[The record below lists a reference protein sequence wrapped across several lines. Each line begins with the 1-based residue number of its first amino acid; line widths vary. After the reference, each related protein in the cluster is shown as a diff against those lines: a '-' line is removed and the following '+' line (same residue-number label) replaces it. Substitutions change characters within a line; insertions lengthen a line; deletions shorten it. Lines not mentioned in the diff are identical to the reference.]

1 MSCLSSSGDFPG
13 VNSGTRIESAATGCV
28 VRELALRDFSVLVQV
43 VNLLINQKVD
53 LASYA
58 GSVCEGDHHLF
69 LIMLCDRERGSGRFR
84 DNGVGANEGLPQ

>member
-1 MSCLSSSGDFPG
+1 
-13 VNSGTRIESAATGCV
+13 V

-69 LIMLCDRERGSGRFR
+69 LLCYAIASAAPAGSAIMELALMKACLNDSVAAVLSST
-84 DNGVGANEGLPQ
+84 VGT

>member
-1 MSCLSSSGDFPG
+1 
-13 VNSGTRIESAATGCV
+13 V

-69 LIMLCDRERGSGRFR
+69 LLCYLCYAIASAAPAGSAIMELALMKACLNDSVAAVLSST
-84 DNGVGANEGLPQ
+84 VGT